1 MPNAPVTPVTP
12 APTPALP
19 VYRQVAELLARQIR
33 AGYWHE
39 GERLPPEAELAVTLG
54 VAVGTLRKALAMLA
68 EQELLERVQGS
79 GTYVKRLSRRRRLYE
94 LLRLELRHTGPGLP
108 TARILD
114 VTRRPH
120 PAGVPAFGATS
131 AEAGDTAWRVR
142 RLRFLSGEPVALE
155 EIWFSA
161 ARCDQLQADEL
172 GDSMY
177 LFYQQRFQLW
187 IARVEDRLGA
197 APAPDWAVPPFG
209 LQAGESAG
217 HIERIAWT
225 TGNAVAEFSQTW
237 FDPQRCCYTSRLSQ

>member
-1 MPNAPVTPVTP
+1 MSSATSSAT
-12 APTPALP
+12 AQALP

-39 GERLPPEAELAVTLG
+39 GERLPPEAELAATLG

-68 EQELLERVQGS
+68 EQELLERLQGS
-79 GTYVKRLSRRRRLYE
+79 GTYVKRLSRRRRQYE

-108 TARILD
+108 TAQILD
-114 VTRRPH
+114 VARLPH
-120 PAGVPAFGATS
+120 PPEVPVFGTPADS
-131 AEAGDTAWRVR
+131 AWRVR
-142 RLRFLSGEPVALE
+142 RLRRLSGEPVALE

-161 ARCDQLQADEL
+161 AGCDKLRADEL

-177 LFYQQRFQLW
+177 LFYQQRFQRW

-197 APAPDWAVPPFG
+197 APVPDWALPPFG
-209 LQAGESAG
+209 LDAGANAG

-225 TGNAVAEFSQTW
+225 AGQAVAEFSQTW